1 MSTHLKTSVRH
12 IWQNRLYTIINV
24 AALATALAC
33 MVFAILFW
41 HDESSFDTFHRN
53 NPYLYRLYTNVRDKD
68 GKTTTTGGTGQVQG
82 PAFKAAIPEIK
93 SYVRV
98 LGGDINSD
106 VSANNKTLRIRPLF
120 VDNNFF
126 DVFTFPLLR
135 GNPSTA
141 LNDIGSVVLTESTAR
156 RYFNTTDILGKTL
169 TMAADPSFEKLEKPL
184 IVSAIVKDPPPNS
197 SLQFDALL
205 TFDFMRLSFEDDN
218 WLNAYLGTFVVLH
231 PASNIRSV
239 VQKCNAIYSFHAKEQ
254 LGDKRYDIYGYNPE
268 ITYGLQRITDIHLNA
283 LTEKGFVEGGIINAS
298 SSLPSYLFLGIAF
311 FVLLMASINFVNT
324 TIAGSLK
331 RAKEVCIKKIA
342 GSSRYQI
349 IEQFMIESAL
359 LCCVALVVSLYLVS
373 LFLPLFNDLT
383 DKHLLLANAFDA
395 RLLAWLIVLLA
406 TIILLTGLYPALI
419 LSDFKPAEILYNRQ
433 KFLGKNFLGKMLIV
447 VQFSLAVFLLIAS
460 IVYNS
465 QMQYVRT
472 KDLGYDP
479 SEIIKIDIS
488 GDRDYRT
495 LPHYLKN
502 ELAKEP
508 AIRSVS
514 FDNDGY
520 TNDIEVEG
528 KVFKASHRTIDENF
542 LATLD
547 IPLIQGRN
555 FASANVADKNNG
567 VLVNEAFLRAVGTED
582 AIGKRVNLNPGLDS
596 SVKVII
602 GVVKDFHFGSLR
614 EPIIPMVM
622 YTSNDHDGSLFVKL
636 DRRAEQQG
644 ISAVERVFKSAM
656 PNTAFQYHF
665 LDQLNARQYLQDRR
679 WQKIMN
685 IATLLSFVVCC
696 LGLFGLA
703 HLSAGR
709 RVKEIGV
716 RKVLGA
722 SVSQIVSALSLDFL
736 KLITIAFVVAAPAAW
751 MVMNSWLRGFAYRI
765 NISWWMFALAGAL
778 VVIIA
783 LITVS
788 LQAVKAAVANPVRS
802 LRTE

>member
-1 MSTHLKTSVRH
+1 
-12 IWQNRLYTIINV
+12 
-24 AALATALAC
+24 
-33 MVFAILFW
+33 
-41 HDESSFDTFHRN
+41 
-53 NPYLYRLYTNVRDKD
+53 
-68 GKTTTTGGTGQVQG
+68 
-82 PAFKAAIPEIK
+82 
-93 SYVRV
+93 
-98 LGGDINSD
+98 
-106 VSANNKTLRIRPLF
+106 
-120 VDNNFF
+120 
-126 DVFTFPLLR
+126 
-135 GNPSTA
+135 
-141 LNDIGSVVLTESTAR
+141 
-156 RYFNTTDILGKTL
+156 
-169 TMAADPSFEKLEKPL
+169 
-184 IVSAIVKDPPPNS
+184 
-197 SLQFDALL
+197 
-205 TFDFMRLSFEDDN
+205 
-218 WLNAYLGTFVVLH
+218 
-231 PASNIRSV
+231 
-239 VQKCNAIYSFHAKEQ
+239 
-254 LGDKRYDIYGYNPE
+254 
-268 ITYGLQRITDIHLNA
+268 
-283 LTEKGFVEGGIINAS
+283 
-298 SSLPSYLFLGIAF
+298 
-311 FVLLMASINFVNT
+311 
-324 TIAGSLK
+324 
-331 RAKEVCIKKIA
+331 
-342 GSSRYQI
+342 
-349 IEQFMIESAL
+349 
-359 LCCVALVVSLYLVS
+359 VS

-383 DKHLLLANAFDA
+383 GKHLLLANAFDA

-433 KFLGKNFLGKMLIV
+433 KFLGKNFFGKMLIV
-447 VQFSLAVFLLIAS
+447 VQFSLVVFLLIAS

-465 QMQYVRT
+465 QMQYVHT

-479 SEIIKIDIS
+479 SQIIKIDIS

-508 AIRSVS
+508 AIRYVS

-547 IPLIQGRN
+547 ITLIKGGN
-555 FASANVADKNNG
+555 FDSANVADKNNG

-596 SVKVII
+596 TVKIII

-614 EPIIPMVM
+614 EPILPMVM
-622 YTSNDHDGSLFVKL
+622 YTGNDHDGSLFVKL
-636 DRRAEQQG
+636 DRRAKQRG
-644 ISAVERVFKSAM
+644 ISTVERVFKSAM
-656 PNTAFQYHF
+656 PNTAFQYQF

-685 IATLLSFVVCC
+685 IATLLSFLVCC

-722 SVSQIVSALSLDFL
+722 SVSQIVSVLSLDFL

-751 MVMNSWLRGFAYRI
+751 MVMNSWLQEFAYRI

-788 LQAVKAAVANPVRS
+788 LQAIKAAVANPVRS